1 VNKHWAPIK
10 QISSHLGNMITK
22 DMKVLELG
30 PSIIINES
38 NKLPNYKIV
47 DFSKDK
53 FPYVIK
59 NLILLTQTCFR
70 RFI

>member
-30 PSIIINES
+30 PSIIPLNMQHITVAGILMKVTNFLII
-38 NKLPNYKIV
+38 KL
-47 DFSKDK
+47 
-53 FPYVIK
+53 
-59 NLILLTQTCFR
+59 
-70 RFI
+70 